1 MVSDPLNHEQR
12 DAWLKRLCDGDTLDR
27 RQLGADES
35 SLLAALADWGVSYR
49 QTDQHIA
56 LDSDLE
62 LIDVQQIQTQLA
74 SVFGDRFKCHHRLVT
89 RSTNSDAIDFF
100 QQNMQPCIALAEM
113 QTAGKGRG
121 GKQWVSPFAR
131 NIYCTIGMLKSIQAG
146 TLGLL
151 SIVTGI
157 ALCRALERC
166 GVGGVQ
172 LKWPN
177 DLYYQRQKL
186 GGILIESRP
195 ENSEEYF
202 VAIGFGINIMM
213 CADDLAVI
221 SQAATSINMINSDAV
236 RRDTILLESIKQVVT
251 KIDTFDE
258 SAIPSLID
266 EFNAHDAL
274 RGQRICATTNEQTV
288 HGINAGINYSGQLQ
302 LDSEQGRLT
311 FSAAEISLRGTD

>member
-1 MVSDPLNHEQR
+1 MNHEQR
-12 DAWLKRLCDGDTLDR
+12 DAWLKCLCDGDTLDR

-35 SLLAALADWGVSYR
+35 SFLAALADWGLDYR
-49 QTDQHIA
+49 QNDQHIA
-56 LDSDLE
+56 LESDLE

-74 SVFGDRFKCHHRLVT
+74 SAFGDRFKCRYRLVT
-89 RSTNSDAIDFF
+89 RSTNSDALDFF
-100 QQNMQPCIALAEM
+100 QQNQQPCIALAEM

-131 NIYCTIGMLKSIQAG
+131 NIYCTIGMLKSIRAS

-157 ALCRALERC
+157 ALCRALEHC
-166 GVGGVQ
+166 GVDGVQ

-177 DLYYQRQKL
+177 DLYFQQQKL

-195 ENSEEYF
+195 ENTGEYF

-213 CADDLAVI
+213 GAEDLAVI
-221 SQAATSINMINSDAV
+221 PQAATSINMINRDV
-236 RRDTILLESIKQVVT
+236 VPRDTLLLESIKQVVT
-251 KIDTFDE
+251 KIDAFDE
-258 SAIPSLID
+258 SVIPSLID

-274 RGQRICATTNEQTV
+274 RGQRICVTTNEQTV
-288 HGINAGINYSGQLQ
+288 HGINAGINSSGQLQ

-311 FSAAEISLRGTD
+311 FSAAEISLRGRD